1 MNPMRS
7 STFLAICMTLAAT
20 AVSRY
25 AYCAPAEASH
35 AITEMG
41 TQGGADYRI
50 DMPAKWN
57 HELIV
62 FYHGYSTDAI
72 KFSQGE
78 RISPMFDPMLQEG
91 FAIVQSGYSGSG
103 WAVEEGYSDTEHL
116 REYFIHQHGQP
127 KQTYVMGMSMGG
139 TLTSMTIES
148 RPEVY
153 VGALSLCGAIEPT
166 NGFMQRDF
174 ALRAAFDYY
183 FPKLLGPLVPVP
195 ADYIPDEASERKVA
209 AALATNPRAVQSLL
223 RFYGAA
229 DARSLAPVIA
239 FNTFE
244 AKEMQQRTHG
254 NPFGN
259 EDLIYTGTGDDFAL
273 NDGVHRYHAEP
284 GPLAKM
290 SRWYTPTGKLT
301 RPMLALH
308 DSGDPLVPASS
319 AFEYALIAQRA
330 GHAEN
335 FVQQY
340 VNKEGH
346 CVFTPGEIGQAFD
359 ELVGWVQTGK
369 RPVAGKLPAAK

>member
-1 MNPMRS
+1 MRS
-7 STFLAICMTLAAT
+7 FIFLAICMTLAA
-20 AVSRY
+20 ASESRL
-25 AYCAPAEASH
+25 AYCAPAELPH

-50 DMPAKWN
+50 DIPAKWN

-62 FYHGYSTDAI
+62 FYHGYSTEAI

-91 FAIVQSGYSGSG
+91 YAIVQSGYSGSG

-148 RPEVY
+148 RPEIY
-153 VGALSLCGAIEPT
+153 AGALSLCGAIEPT

-183 FPKLLGPLVPVP
+183 FPNLLGPLVPVP
-195 ADYIPDEASERKVA
+195 ADYVPDESSERKVA
-209 AALATNPRAVQSLL
+209 AALASNPRALQSLL

-229 DARSLAPVIA
+229 DVSNLAPVIA

-244 AKEMQQRTHG
+244 TKEMQQRTHG

-284 GPLAKM
+284 GALAKM

-308 DSGDPLVPASS
+308 DTGDPLVPASS

-330 GHAEN
+330 GHSEN